1 MKRLVNYFL
10 HGVAYLAPIA
20 FTLYVFVAVFR
31 IVDGFLGL
39 SIPGLGFVIM
49 LASVT
54 ALGFLASNLITSRV
68 LAGFEGLLDRLPL
81 AKLLHTSTKDLMNAF
96 VGEKRRFD
104 KPCRVDLVPGSGIE
118 VLGFLT
124 RESMEA
130 LKLAA
135 DRVAVYIPQ
144 AYNVGGQL
152 LLLPRERIRPIED
165 VDSAHLMTFIVSG
178 GVTGLG
184 K

>member
-1 MKRLVNYFL
+1 MKRLATYFL
-10 HGVAYLAPIA
+10 HGLAYLAPIG
-20 FTLYVFVAVFR
+20 FTLYVFYFVFSF
-31 IVDGFLGL
+31 VDGWLRL
-39 SIPGLGFVIM
+39 KIPGLGFAIVVV
-49 LASVT
+49 SVT
-54 ALGFLASNLITSRV
+54 VLGFLTSNFLTRRV
-68 LAGFEGLLDRLPL
+68 FAAFESVLDRLPL
-81 AKLLHTSTKDLMNAF
+81 AKLLHSSTKDLMNAF

-124 RESMEA
+124 RETLEA
-130 LKLAA
+130 LHLAE
-135 DRVAVYIPQ
+135 RVAVYVPQ

-152 LLLPRERIRPIED
+152 LVLPRERVTTID

-184 K
+184 R